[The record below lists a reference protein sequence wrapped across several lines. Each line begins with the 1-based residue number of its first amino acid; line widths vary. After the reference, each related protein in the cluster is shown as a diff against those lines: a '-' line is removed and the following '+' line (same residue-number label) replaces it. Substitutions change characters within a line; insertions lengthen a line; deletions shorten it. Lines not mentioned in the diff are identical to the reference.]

1 MAWGNSCSTRGG
13 LQFQRECAVA
23 TDENLAERVACL
35 ERADLREDVNHA
47 IVRGQLR
54 TVRAEIK
61 RRKEHG
67 MGGKDESSS
76 ICLVPD
82 CDRPGRP
89 IQRGLCAT
97 HYKDVAMR
105 REYGLPSRRGRRAAG
120 NVPSIPDPPPPPPAA
135 KPKVTR
141 PQAHGQAECPV
152 TDRVIRP
159 AMLRMDIPVD
169 ALGSGLAAELLHAGA
184 RVVKADG

>member
-1 MAWGNSCSTRGG
+1 
-13 LQFQRECAVA
+13 
-23 TDENLAERVACL
+23 
-35 ERADLREDVNHA
+35 
-47 IVRGQLR
+47 
-54 TVRAEIK
+54 
-61 RRKEHG
+61 

-97 HYKDVAMR
+97 HYKDVAIR

-120 NVPSIPDPPPPPPAA
+120 NVPSIPDPPPAPPAA
-135 KPKVTR
+135 KPKVAR
-141 PQAHGQAECPV
+141 PPARGQAECAV
-152 TDRVIRP
+152 AVKVACP
-159 AMLRMDIPVD
+159 AMLRMDIPVE

-184 RVVKADG
+184 RVVNANG